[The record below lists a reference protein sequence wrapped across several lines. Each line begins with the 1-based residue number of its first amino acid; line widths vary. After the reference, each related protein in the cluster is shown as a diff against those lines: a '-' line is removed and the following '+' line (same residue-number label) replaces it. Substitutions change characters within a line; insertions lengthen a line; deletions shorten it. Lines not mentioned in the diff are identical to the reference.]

1 MTTGAGLAGDRAARA
16 ILRFDAARL
25 VLGADLPSARASN
38 LVLEPGDF
46 ALIDAGDS
54 TRCHAFAD
62 AASGLVAPAAGRIFF
77 LGQDWAATGPDDAN
91 ALRGRIGRL
100 SSAGQWIDSLA
111 MDENIL
117 IQQSHHT
124 RRDAARLADDA
135 ARLARHFGL
144 PGLPLDR
151 PGACA
156 HADLG
161 RAALVRAFL
170 GRPRLVILEHQA
182 HLAEPEHLEPLVNA
196 VRTVR
201 DRGGAVLWLTLDPR
215 AWVDVT
221 LPVTRRLRIIGAEI
235 QEGAARS

>member
-1 MTTGAGLAGDRAARA
+1 MTTGAGVVGSRVERA
-16 ILRFDAARL
+16 ILRFDAARI
-25 VLGADLPSARASN
+25 VLGADLPSARAAN
-38 LVLEPGDF
+38 LALEPGDF

-54 TRCHAFAD
+54 ARCRAFAD

-77 LGQDWAATGPDDAN
+77 LGQDWADTGADDAN
-91 ALRGRIGRL
+91 ALRGRIGRV
-100 SSAGQWIDSLA
+100 SSVGQWIDSLA

-117 IQQSHHT
+117 IQQRHHT
-124 RRDAARLADDA
+124 RRDAALLAEDA

-151 PGACA
+151 PGACPE
-156 HADLG
+156 ADLR

-170 GRPRLVILEHQA
+170 GRPRLVILEHQP
-182 HLAEPEHLEPLVNA
+182 HLAEPEHLEPMVNA
-196 VRTVR
+196 ARTVR

-215 AWVDVT
+215 AWGDAT

-235 QEGAARS
+235 QEGAARP